1 MMALQITNG
10 VLAGMAKNAK
20 QIAQEVGN
28 DMKSSGLDAV
38 TLRWPA
44 FYALVERER
53 IKPEFMAA
61 LRAALKVESILMAE
75 GNSVVVFCKDFDFA
89 PLSAN

>member
-1 MMALQITNG
+1 
-10 VLAGMAKNAK
+10 MAKNAK
-20 QIAQEVGN
+20 QIAQEVAN
-28 DMKSSGLDAV
+28 NMKSSGLDAV

-44 FYALVERER
+44 FYTLVERER

-61 LRAALKVESILMAE
+61 LRVALKAESILIAE
-75 GNSVVVFCKDFDFA
+75 GSSVVVFSKDFDFA